1 MPKKSFFKISFF
13 ALMVISLS
21 VNGLSKEE
29 IPVVT
34 SAWASAPPRI
44 DGLNQD
50 WADVP
55 LISQQYGVNIGFKND
70 EKYLYIL
77 FVFTDPKYLTSIEST
92 GMTVYFNTEGV
103 KKREH
108 AINFRKM
115 YLTSDQFINWMENNK
130 GPLTEEQKK
139 AYRAN
144 PSYVMFYCGII
155 GKGSKEIT
163 KAEESEKILP
173 ASFRI
178 GSQQKT
184 FIYEFAIPLEKATES
199 APGIGVQP
207 GATLMLDFDWGGWSR
222 ELKEAVVS
230 GLSAAA
236 TRAKDQRASD
246 DLTGG
251 GGDPSDVARMR
262 MGDAPEMAAMRK
274 RKPKQYD
281 IWVNLKLAEKQ

>member
-1 MPKKSFFKISFF
+1 MAKKSSFKILFF
-13 ALMVISLS
+13 VLIVISLS
-21 VNGLSKEE
+21 VNGFSKEE

-34 SAWASAPPRI
+34 SAWASAPPLI

-50 WADVP
+50 WADIQ
-55 LISQQYGVNIGFKND
+55 LISLQYGVNIGFKND

-77 FVFTDPKYLTSIEST
+77 FVFTDPKYLTSIEAT
-92 GMTVYFNTEGV
+92 GMTVYINTEGV

-108 AINFRKM
+108 AINFRKLN
-115 YLTSDQFINWMENNK
+115 LTADQFIKWMENNK

-139 AYRAN
+139 GYRAHQ
-144 PSYVMFYCGII
+144 SYLMFYCGII
-155 GKGSKEIT
+155 GKGSKEIV

-173 ASFRI
+173 ASFRM
-178 GSQQKT
+178 GSQQKA
-184 FIYEFAIPLEKATES
+184 FIYEFAIPLEKATEL

-222 ELKEAVVS
+222 ELKEAAIS

-236 TRAKDQRASD
+236 TRARDQRASS

-251 GGDPSDVARMR
+251 GGDPSDVSRMR